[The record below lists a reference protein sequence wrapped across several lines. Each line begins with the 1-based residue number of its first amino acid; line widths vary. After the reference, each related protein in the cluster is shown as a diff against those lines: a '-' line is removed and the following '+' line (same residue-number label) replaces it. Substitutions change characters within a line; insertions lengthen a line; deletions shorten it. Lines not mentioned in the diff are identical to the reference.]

1 MFKWAERLTV
11 PQIRLFFILLIV
23 FLMIDMLSKI
33 AVISNMQLY
42 ESIPIL
48 PIFSLTLI
56 LNKGVSFSFL
66 QGLDYKLILLLSL
79 LAFIVSFLVVA
90 SIYKKINKEA
100 IVALALLSAGTLG
113 NWIDRVLNHGVIDF
127 LHVYYQQWHFPIFNL
142 ADCMITLST
151 ILIIKSFFISKK
163 VKGN

>member
-1 MFKWAERLTV
+1 MFKWAERVTV

-23 FLMIDMLSKI
+23 FLIIDMLSKI